1 MLPTQPINCGKRWWA
16 PPDFHY
22 AMQSRFAWPTP
33 PPLEG
38 AAATAAGLGAGV
50 GAGAGAGTAAGAAS
64 HLGAAEGAAAAAN
77 FASHAAGGAGGAPPR
92 GPWGGHY
99 HHYYQGGPFG
109 RGYGYGRGWGRRPIL
124 KRVFWFGLGA
134 WIGVGW
140 YKRRQEKKAEFN
152 RQIADPNSPLRDVI
166 RDLNRP
172 YPAPTATATQS
183 PSGTTPIDHT
193 PYPAQAQPVPVNPA
207 VPMPAASNNE
217 EKKWGW
223 HDHNERRWGWRHRRY
238 HEWQQQQKKQE
249 ADAAAASAKEEAR
262 GAAGAASIQMDA
274 YEPPAAHIE
283 QVPQPILARRDTN
296 AQAEQSEMSKI
307 REAVEKLW
315 DEKKRD
321 AAYAQ
326 ETANDRAKEYAR
338 EKLDKL
344 SAALETLRESLK
356 QDQAVKVAKEDK
368 KLV

>member
-22 AMQSRFAWPTP
+22 TMQSRFAWPTP

-38 AAATAAGLGAGV
+38 AATAAGASLSA
-50 GAGAGAGTAAGAAS
+50 GAGAGAGAAAS

-77 FASHAAGGAGGAPPR
+77 FASHAAGGAGGVPPR
-92 GPWGGHY
+92 GPWGGQY

-109 RGYGYGRGWGRRPIL
+109 RGYGRGWGRRPIL

-140 YKRRQEKKAEFN
+140 YKRHQEKKAEFN
-152 RQIADPNSPLRDVI
+152 RQIADPNSPLREVI

-172 YPAPTATATQS
+172 YPVPATYPNPA
-183 PSGTTPIDHT
+183 GATPIDHT
-193 PYPAQAQPVPVNPA
+193 PFPTPAQAQPLPMNTSVPTL
-207 VPMPAASNNE
+207 MPVSNDNE
-217 EKKWGW
+217 RKWGW
-223 HDHNERRWGWRHRRY
+223 HDNSERRWGWRHHRY
-238 HEWQQQQKKQE
+238 HERKEQQQRQQE
-249 ADAAAASAKEEAR
+249 ADAAVAAAQEEAR
-262 GAAGAASIQMDA
+262 RASGPASVQMDS
-274 YEPPAAHIE
+274 YQTPSTHVE
-283 QVPQPILARRDTN
+283 QVSQPTYTHTDTT
-296 AQAEQSEMSKI
+296 ASAEQGEMSKI

-315 DEKKRD
+315 EEKKRD
-321 AAYAQ
+321 AAHAQ
-326 ETANDRAKEYAR
+326 ETANERAKEYAR

-356 QDQAVKVAKEDK
+356 QDQAAKVVKEEK

>member
-1 MLPTQPINCGKRWWA
+1 MLPTQPINCGKRWWT

-22 AMQSRFAWPTP
+22 TMQSRFAWPTP

-38 AAATAAGLGAGV
+38 AATAATAGV
-50 GAGAGAGTAAGAAS
+50 GAGAGAGVGAAAS

-77 FASHAAGGAGGAPPR
+77 FASHAAGGVPPR

-109 RGYGYGRGWGRRPIL
+109 RGYGRGWGRRPVL

-134 WIGVGW
+134 WIGVSW
-140 YKRRQEKKAEFN
+140 YKRHQEKKAEFN
-152 RQIADPNSPLRDVI
+152 RQLADPNSPLREVI

-172 YPAPTATATQS
+172 YPAPSYPNPAGMAT
-183 PSGTTPIDHT
+183 PVDHT
-193 PYPAQAQPVPVNPA
+193 PYPVQPSASAAQPAPMNTPA
-207 VPMPAASNNE
+207 PPIPTSTDNYN
-217 EKKWGW
+217 
-223 HDHNERRWGWRHRRY
+223 DRRWGWPEHSERKWGWRHHRHQERA
-238 HEWQQQQKKQE
+238 QQARQE
-249 ADAAAASAKEEAR
+249 AETAAAAAQEESRRTSTATP
-262 GAAGAASIQMDA
+262 IQ
-274 YEPPAAHIE
+274 
-283 QVPQPILARRDTN
+283 
-296 AQAEQSEMSKI
+296 
-307 REAVEKLW
+307 EAVERLW
-315 DEKKRD
+315 EEKKRD
-321 AAYAQ
+321 AAQAQ

-356 QDQAVKVAKEDK
+356 QDQAAKVAKEDK